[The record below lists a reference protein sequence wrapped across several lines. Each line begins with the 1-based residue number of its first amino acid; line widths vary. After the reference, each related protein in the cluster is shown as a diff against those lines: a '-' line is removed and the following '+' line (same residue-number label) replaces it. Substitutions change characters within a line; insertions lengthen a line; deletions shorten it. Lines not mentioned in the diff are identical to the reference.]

1 MKTYAILGATGNTG
15 KPIALGLLA
24 AGHKVRIVSRDAVK
38 AKELTDKGAEL
49 FIGDAFDEAA
59 ITKAFTGADAAYA
72 MLRMDYGTTDYDG
85 DSKKIRTALINA
97 VKASK
102 VPNLVFLSSVGA
114 HLESG
119 AGVVQGLQLA
129 ETELSKIDG
138 LNVLYLRPSFFMENL
153 YGQVGAI
160 QHMGFMS
167 TPALGD
173 VKLPMVHTKDIA
185 EVGLKKLLDLDYK
198 NGSIQYI
205 LGQRDVS
212 YNEVAQILG
221 SAIGKPDLKYV
232 ESSPEMALMG
242 MTQMGMSE
250 SIASKMIELN
260 LAFNDG
266 RALTAHHRD
275 NSNTTKTSIEEFAH
289 SFKYAFENS

>member
-1 MKTYAILGATGNTG
+1 MRTYAILGATGNTG

-24 AGHKVRIVSRDAVK
+24 AGHKVRIVTRDAAK
-38 AKELTDKGAEL
+38 AKELTDKGAEV

-72 MLRMDYGTTDYDG
+72 MIRMDFATKDYDS
-85 DSKKIRTALINA
+85 DSSKIRTAIVNA
-97 VKASK
+97 VKAST

-119 AGVVQGLQLA
+119 AGVVQGVQLA
-129 ETELSKIDG
+129 EAELNKIEG
-138 LNVLYLRPSFFMENL
+138 LNILYLRPSFFMENL
-153 YGQVGAI
+153 FAQIPAI
-160 QHMGFMS
+160 KHMGFMTS
-167 TPALGD
+167 PTLGHIK
-173 VKLPMVHTKDIA
+173 VPMVHTSDIA

-205 LGQRDVS
+205 LGPRDIS
-212 YNEVAQILG
+212 YNEVAEIIG
-221 SAIGKPDLKYV
+221 NSIGKPDLKYV
-232 ESSPEMALMG
+232 DSTPEMALMG

-250 SIASKMIELN
+250 SIASKMIELS

-266 RALTAHHRD
+266 RAMTAHHRD
-275 NSNTTKTSIEEFAH
+275 NSNTTKTSIEVFAH